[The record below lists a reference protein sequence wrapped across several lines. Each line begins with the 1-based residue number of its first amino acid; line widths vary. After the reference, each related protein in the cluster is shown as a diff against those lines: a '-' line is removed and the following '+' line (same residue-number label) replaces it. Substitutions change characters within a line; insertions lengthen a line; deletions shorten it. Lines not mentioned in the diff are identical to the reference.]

1 MSGIDPEVTCHQLN
15 VDRSAKPAIHRARGP
30 TLMHVEAVEEEVDRL
45 LEPRAI
51 REVNY
56 PTWLSNTVEE
66 GMIIKEQGM
75 LTSANNRHFS
85 EAKKGYI
92 CKENKSTKMKT
103 LRTRD

>member
-1 MSGIDPEVTCHQLN
+1 MPGVDPEVTCHKLN
-15 VDRSAKPAIHRARGP
+15 VNKLAKPVIQRARKP
-30 TLMHVEAVEEEVDRL
+30 TLMHVETVEEKVDRL

-66 GMIIKEQGM
+66 EMIIKEQGM
-75 LTSANNRHFS
+75 LTSANSRHFS
-85 EAKKGYI
+85 ETKKGYI
-92 CKENKSTKMKT
+92 CKENKSTEMKT